1 MTSNE
6 MKSLIV
12 GTALVSLGILLLAM
26 IFELNK

>member
-1 MTSNE
+1 MTPNE

-26 IFELNK
+26 IFEFNK